1 MNIGFI
7 PARCGSKSIPFK
19 NIKIFY
25 GKPLIYWSLLAAQES
40 SKIDQIFLATDCSE
54 IKSIVD
60 SFGFSKV
67 KVYDRDS
74 KNANDKSS
82 TESVMLEFISKNN
95 FDDKD
100 IFILI
105 QATSPLTKTSDLDK
119 ALDQLKNEKSD
130 SLLTCVRDKRFYWK
144 NNEKPLNYDLM
155 NRPRRQDFDGLL
167 MENGAFY
174 INSIGNIKKNK
185 NRLSGKISIYEMD
198 QSTSI
203 ELDEE
208 EDWIIKEALMKKYL
222 KINPKKQDIKL
233 FLSDVDGTLTDA
245 GMYYGEDGEKL
256 KKFNTHDG
264 KGFELLR
271 IAGIKSGII
280 TSENTEIVKNRAKKI
295 KVDFVFQGV
304 EHNGKLEIAKQL
316 CKKENISLNQVAYIG
331 DDLNCKEILEGVGL
345 AGCPNNALKDIK
357 SITNIIH
364 LNKDGGDGAVREF
377 IDLILEEQP

>member
-1 MNIGFI
+1 MNIAFI
-7 PARCGSKSIPFK
+7 PARCGSKSIPKK
-19 NIKIFY
+19 NIKNFY
-25 GKPLIYWSLLAAQES
+25 GKPLIYWSLSAAQKS
-40 SKIDQIFLATDCSE
+40 NNIDEIFVATDCDD
-54 IKSIVD
+54 IKSVV
-60 SFGFSKV
+60 STFGFSKV
-67 KVYDRDS
+67 KIYEREA
-74 KNANDKSS
+74 KNASDTSS
-82 TESVMLEFISKNN
+82 SESVMLEFIEKNN

-100 IFILI
+100 LFFLI
-105 QATSPLTKTSDLDK
+105 QATSPFTKTQNLDE
-119 ALDQLKNEKSD
+119 ALQKLKNEKSD
-130 SLLTCVRDKRFYWK
+130 SLLTCVRSKRFFW
-144 NNEKPLNYDLM
+144 NDNAVPINYSFND
-155 NRPRRQDFDGLL
+155 RPRRQDFKGAL

-174 INSIGNIKKNK
+174 INTIGNIKNYQ
-185 NRLSGKISIYEMD
+185 NRLSGKISIYEMEEF
-198 QSTSI
+198 TSI
-203 ELDEE
+203 EIDEVN
-208 EDWIIKEALMKKYL
+208 DWFIAEQLMKRFFL
-222 KINPKKQDIKL
+222 PNKQRQKIKL

-245 GMYYGEDGEKL
+245 GMYYGEGGEEL

-295 KVDFVFQGV
+295 KVDYVFQGV
-304 EHNGKLEIAKQL
+304 EHTGKLEIAKQL